1 MTLFQCERKP
11 FHTYAR
17 SDWSIELPNL
27 SSIVPVNS
35 RNEEFSQFS
44 IMADERDENFPN
56 FDILSGNDVLLP
68 HNKNSEQNSE
78 KSNTATEEERSSKK
92 RRFADVENEELDSIV
107 ENAQA
112 KKTKQATQWAVSVFT
127 GWFQLHG

>member
-1 MTLFQCERKP
+1 MTLFQYERKP

-56 FDILSGNDVLLP
+56 FDLLSGNDMLLP
-68 HNKNSEQNSE
+68 HN
-78 KSNTATEEERSSKK
+78 NTILLQKK
-92 RRFADVENEELDSIV
+92 KG
-107 ENAQA
+107 QA
-112 KKTKQATQWAVSVFT
+112 KREDLPMWKTKSLTRSLKMRQPKKTSRQHSGQFPYSQVGFNYMDNLLA
-127 GWFQLHG
+127 